1 VSPPESHDPSSAM
14 PDALARPVH
23 SQLWTRLSE
32 GLFPLLF
39 FPLATLALYW
49 AAMEDV
55 PRGDHVILWEIF
67 RGLDWRW
74 SEINEILFV
83 SFLDKPRFQP
93 LMFFLH
99 FLQAKLFGQTFW
111 LYHLVNV
118 VLHGLNAFLLFRIAR
133 ALDQDWLPAFAV
145 ALLFLTAFTHLDLVA
160 WAFHYYI
167 LLQATLALFSVYLLI
182 RRDRVSWLLV
192 SAYAVALVQIYL
204 YEPGIVLPALL
215 FAIDVGRRFR
225 RPGWMLR
232 LSASFLLACGATAI
246 YLATYLTFF
255 ASMEAGLGAEDP
267 RALIDAPSLLRAFAS
282 PIPLILDSAI
292 LHNLFSAPKFIVD
305 ELFFL
310 APPRIDR
317 FAFADSITNT
327 LVVGCSGL
335 VALAFLAV
343 LLRPGGDETEEP
355 PGGEPPEDK
364 LPEEILPEDKLG
376 VRETAREA
384 VGERRPR
391 IYAAATLASGI
402 VGFGFVFYRLP
413 WAAGP
418 SIFEALFVIWLP
430 VALLAAVAVR
440 SPARAATFAQRI
452 ASRWPGRMDPLYLGL
467 ALLLALVLLFLAPRG
482 VVAGLADDGARL
494 LLGPWDFAA
503 ILLALA
509 LILMG
514 ERPRGRRLA
523 WLLFVLAAVIA
534 YSGIIGLGRPVV
546 YLISQ
551 SRYAYLPAL
560 ALAILALIIFAPV
573 LARRPE
579 GERRWLN
586 LLSLRKHAILAGL
599 ILFMSLNAVK
609 VLDGLDRTM
618 AYRAETN
625 RIVYETRRFL
635 DDRVQSGDSLF
646 VARSS
651 YPNHERLAW
660 GSGILPR
667 ILFAGDER
675 VTQNLQTATHVL
687 GDEGRAMPV
696 PGALLDAG
704 ADSFV
709 LRFGFIAV
717 VRQAGAATL
726 EIFTPEGGCAAAG
739 RYLDFAFDESQPA
752 LEDDQLGFGR
762 LVFGRCAG
770 GAKTALF
777 ESDPVMVEFNRLN
790 LFEFGRAKDDYY
802 LIHNAVLAKTAP
814 ALDPIDLNEMNFEL
828 GEAYET
834 RVKVYLTH
842 TFIGVGFAP
851 RDIEDAEIGDRFADP
866 PYHPFGFRTY
876 ARTLI

>member
-1 VSPPESHDPSSAM
+1 MNPPESHDPSFAV
-14 PDALARPVH
+14 PDSLARP
-23 SQLWTRLSE
+23 SRSPLWTRLWD

-55 PRGDHVILWEIF
+55 PRGDQVILWEIF
-67 RGLDWRW
+67 RRLDWRW
-74 SEINEILFV
+74 SELDEILFV

-99 FLQAKLFGQTFW
+99 FLQVKLFGETFW
-111 LYHLVNV
+111 LYHLVNI
-118 VLHGLNAFLLFRIAR
+118 VLHGLNAFLVFRIAR
-133 ALDQDWLPAFAV
+133 ALDQDWLPAFAA
-145 ALLFLTAFTHLDLVA
+145 ALLFLTAFTNLDLVA

-167 LLQATLALFSVYLLI
+167 LLQVTLALFSVYLLI
-182 RRDRVSWLLV
+182 RRDRVSWSLV
-192 SAYAVALVQIYL
+192 WAYAAALVQIYL

-215 FAIDVGRRFR
+215 FAIDLGRRFR
-225 RPGWMLR
+225 QPGWVLR
-232 LSASFLLACGATAI
+232 LSASFLLACGVTAA
-246 YLATYLTFF
+246 YLGTYLIFF
-255 ASMEAGLGAEDP
+255 TSMEAGLGVEDP
-267 RALIDAPSLLRAFAS
+267 RDLIDASSLLRAFVS
-282 PIPLILDSAI
+282 PIPLILDSAL
-292 LHNLFSAPKFIVD
+292 LHNLFSTPKFIVD

-317 FAFADSITNT
+317 FVFADSITST
-327 LVVGCSGL
+327 LVVGCCGL

-343 LLRPGGDETEEP
+343 LLWREGDETGDP
-355 PGGEPPEDK
+355 PGGQASSNELPADELPVHEPALDS
-364 LPEEILPEDKLG
+364 
-376 VRETAREA
+376 A
-384 VGERRPR
+384 GERRPR
-391 IYAAATLASGI
+391 FYAAATLATGL
-402 VGFGFVFYRLP
+402 VGFGFVLFRLP

-418 SIFEALFVIWLP
+418 SVFQALFVIWLP
-430 VALLAAVAVR
+430 VALLAGLAIHSPGRAR
-440 SPARAATFAQRI
+440 TLARRIAARWPARV
-452 ASRWPGRMDPLYLGL
+452 DPLYLGL
-467 ALLLALVLLFLAPRG
+467 VLLLTLVLLFLAPRG
-482 VVAGLADDGARL
+482 EVAALADDSARL
-494 LLGPWDFAA
+494 LLEPWDFAA
-503 ILLALA
+503 ILLAMA

-514 ERPRGRRLA
+514 ERPRGRRLV
-523 WLLFVLAAVIA
+523 WLLFILATVIA

-560 ALAILALIIFAPV
+560 ALAVLALLIFAPV
-573 LARRPE
+573 LARHPAAERP
-579 GERRWLN
+579 WLS
-586 LLSLRKHAILAGL
+586 LLSLRKYAILAGL
-599 ILFMSLNAVK
+599 ILFISLNAVK
-609 VLDGLDRTM
+609 VVDGLDQTM
-618 AYRAETN
+618 AYRTETN

-646 VARSS
+646 IARSS
-651 YPNHERLAW
+651 YPDHERLAW
-660 GSGILPR
+660 GSGILPQ

-704 ADSFV
+704 TDSFV

-739 RYLDFAFDESQPA
+739 WYLDFAFDEGQPA
-752 LEDDQLGFGR
+752 LGDDQLGFGR
-762 LVFGRCAG
+762 LVFGRCG
-770 GAKTALF
+770 GSEKTALF

-790 LFEFGRAKDDYY
+790 LFEFGRAKDSYY
-802 LIHNAVLAKTAP
+802 LIHNAVLAEKTP
-814 ALDPIDLNEMNFEL
+814 ALDPIDLSDMKFEL

-842 TFIGVGFAP
+842 TFIGVGFRP
-851 RDIEDAEIGDRFADP
+851 RDIEAAEIGDRFPDP

>member
-1 VSPPESHDPSSAM
+1 MPASPAGLSHSP
-14 PDALARPVH
+14 
-23 SQLWTRLSE
+23 LWTRLWE
-32 GLFPLLF
+32 GIFPLLF

-49 AAMEDV
+49 AAMEDA
-55 PRGDHVILWEIF
+55 PRGDQVILWEIY
-67 RGLDWRW
+67 RRLDWRW
-74 SEINEILFV
+74 SELADILFV
-83 SFLDKPRFQP
+83 SSLDKPRFQP
-93 LMFFLH
+93 LTFFLH

-133 ALDQDWLPAFAV
+133 LLGQDWLPAFVV

-167 LLQATLALFSVYLLI
+167 LLQVTLGLFAIYLLI
-182 RRDRVSWLLV
+182 RRDRVSWSLV
-192 SAYAVALVQIYL
+192 WAYLVALVQIYL

-225 RPGWMLR
+225 RPGWALR
-232 LSASFLLACGATAI
+232 LSASFLLACAVTAI

-255 ASMEAGLGAEDP
+255 ASMQAGLGVEYP

-282 PIPLILDSAI
+282 PIPLILDSAL
-292 LHNLFSAPKFIVD
+292 LHNLFSTPKFIVD

-317 FAFADSITNT
+317 VVFANSITNT
-327 LVVGCSGL
+327 LVAGCCGL

-343 LLRPGGDETEEP
+343 VRQHGTTAAGAAA
-355 PGGEPPEDK
+355 GEPPEDER
-364 LPEEILPEDKLG
+364 PEFEPPEDEPHTAALG
-376 VRETAREA
+376 AA
-384 VGERRPR
+384 GDKRPR
-391 IYAAATLASGI
+391 IYAAATLATG
-402 VGFGFVFYRLP
+402 VMGFGYIFYTLP

-418 SIFEALFVIWLP
+418 SLFEALFVIWFP
-430 VALLAAVAVR
+430 VALLAGVAIR
-440 SPARAATFAQRI
+440 SPARAGTLARRI
-452 ASRWPGRMDPLYLGL
+452 ASRWPARFDPFYLGL
-467 ALLLALVLLFLAPRG
+467 ILLLGLVLLFLAPRG
-482 VVAGLADDGARL
+482 DVAALADDSGRL
-494 LLGPWDFAA
+494 LLDPWDFAA

-514 ERPRGRRLA
+514 ERPRGSRLA
-523 WLLFVLAAVIA
+523 WLLFTLAAVTT
-534 YSGIIGLGRPVV
+534 YCSIIGFGRPMV

-551 SRYAYLPAL
+551 SRYAYLPSL
-560 ALAILALIIFAPV
+560 ALAVLALIIFAPV
-573 LARRPE
+573 LAHRPA
-579 GERRWLN
+579 GDRRWLS

-599 ILFMSLNAVK
+599 ILFITLNAVK
-609 VLDGLDRTM
+609 VVDGLDRTL

-625 RIVYETRRFL
+625 RIVYEARRFL
-635 DDRVQSGDSLF
+635 DNRVQSGDSLF
-646 VARSS
+646 IARSS
-651 YPNHERLAW
+651 YPDYERLAR
-660 GSGILPR
+660 GSGMLPH

-675 VTQNLQTATHVL
+675 VTQNLQAATHVL
-687 GDEGRAMPV
+687 GDEGRVLPA

-726 EIFTPEGGCAAAG
+726 EVFTPEGGCAAAG
-739 RYLDFAFDESQPA
+739 WYLDFAFDESQPA

-790 LFEFGRAKDDYY
+790 LFEFGRARNSYY
-802 LIHNAVLAKTAP
+802 LIHNAVLAKKAP
-814 ALDPIDLNEMNFEL
+814 ALDPIDLSEMKFEL
-828 GEAYET
+828 GDAYET
-834 RVKVYLTH
+834 LVKVYLTH
-842 TFIGVGFAP
+842 TFIGVGYGP
-851 RDIEDAEIGDRFADP
+851 RDIEEAEVGDRFGDP
-866 PYHPFGFRTY
+866 PYHPFGFRTF
-876 ARTLI
+876 ARRLI